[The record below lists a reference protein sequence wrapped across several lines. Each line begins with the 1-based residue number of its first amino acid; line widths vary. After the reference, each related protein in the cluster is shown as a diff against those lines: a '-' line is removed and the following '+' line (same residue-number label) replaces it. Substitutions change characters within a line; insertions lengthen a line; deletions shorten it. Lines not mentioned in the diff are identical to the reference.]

1 MGVAHVGLRDFSSF
15 HFLHPSW
22 LLGLP
27 ALWVLAAGIAWWRR
41 RGGGWAQLVEP
52 ELLGALRLGSAERA
66 SSPWLPIL
74 AVWTLAALALAGPA
88 WERAPSRAYRA
99 PEDWVVVLDLS
110 PSMNVA
116 DVAPDRA
123 TRARYAID
131 DILSAARDARVGL
144 IAFAGEAHVVVP
156 LTTDAA
162 TVRALLQP
170 LAPSIMPETGDDL
183 APALDA
189 AARLLHE
196 AGSRNG
202 KVIVLTDGY
211 ADPEAAQA
219 AAATLAKQG
228 VRVEVVGIGTPQGGP
243 AVNPGGGFVQ
253 NGQGASV
260 LAKLPVAELQQ
271 LARVGGG
278 RYWSLGDLSAL
289 LASLHGAAE
298 NPFEENAIATK
309 IEVGEWRNEGIW
321 LLPPLLVFA
330 ALFARRGWL

>member
-1 MGVAHVGLRDFSSF
+1 MGVARVDLSLGSF
-15 HFLHPSW
+15 HFLHPVW

-27 ALWVLAAGIAWWRR
+27 LLWALAAAAAWWRR
-41 RGGGWAQLVEP
+41 RGGGWAQLVDP
-52 ELLGALRLGSAERA
+52 ELLGALRLASSERT
-66 SSPWLPIL
+66 SSPWLPIV

-116 DVAPDRA
+116 DVSPDRT

-144 IAFAGEAHVVVP
+144 VAFAGEAHVVVP

-170 LAPSIMPETGDDL
+170 LAPNIMPETGDDL
-183 APALDA
+183 APGLEA

-196 AGSRNG
+196 AGSRDG

-211 ADPEAAQA
+211 ADPEAADA
-219 AAATLAKQG
+219 AAQTLAKQG
-228 VRVEVVGIGTPQGGP
+228 MRLEVLGIGTPQGAP

-253 NGQGASV
+253 NAQGGSV
-260 LAKLPVAELQQ
+260 LAKLPVAELQH
-271 LARVGGG
+271 LASAGGG
-278 RYWSLGDLSAL
+278 RYWSLADLPSMI
-289 LASLHGAAE
+289 ASLHGGAE
-298 NPFEENAIATK
+298 NPFEEDAVASK

>member
-1 MGVAHVGLRDFSSF
+1 MGVARVGLTDFSSF
-15 HFLHPSW
+15 HFLHPLW

-27 ALWVLAAGIAWWRR
+27 ALWARAAGFAWRGR
-41 RGGGWAQLVEP
+41 RGGGWAQLVDA
-52 ELLGALRLGSAERA
+52 ELLGALRLASAARA
-66 SSPWLPIL
+66 SSPWLPIV

-144 IAFAGEAHVVVP
+144 VAFAGEAHVVVP

-170 LAPSIMPETGDDL
+170 LAPNIMPETGDDL
-183 APALDA
+183 APGLDA

-202 KVIVLTDGY
+202 KVIVLTDGF
-211 ADPEAAQA
+211 ADPEAADGVA
-219 AAATLAKQG
+219 ETLAKQG
-228 VRVEVVGIGTPQGGP
+228 VRLEVLGIGTPQGAP

-253 NGQGASV
+253 NAQGVSV
-260 LAKLPVAELQQ
+260 LAKLPVEELRH
-271 LARVGGG
+271 LAQVGDG
-278 RYWSLGDLSAL
+278 RYWSLADLSAL
-289 LASLHGAAE
+289 LASLHGGAE

-309 IEVGEWRNEGIW
+309 IEVGEWRNEGVW
-321 LLPPLLVFA
+321 LLPPLLLLA
-330 ALFARRGWL
+330 ALVARRGWL

>member
-1 MGVAHVGLRDFSSF
+1 LGVARVGLKGFNSF
-15 HFLHPSW
+15 HFLHPFW

-27 ALWVLAAGIAWWRR
+27 ALWTLAAGFAWQRR
-41 RGGGWAQLVEP
+41 RGGGWAQLVDP
-52 ELLGALRLGSAERA
+52 ALLGALRLGGAQRT
-66 SSPWLPIL
+66 SSPWLPIV

-99 PEDWVVVLDLS
+99 PENWVVVLDLS
-110 PSMNVA
+110 PSMNVG
-116 DVAPDRA
+116 DVPPDRA

-144 IAFAGEAHVVVP
+144 VAFAGEAHVVVP

-170 LAPSIMPETGDDL
+170 LAPSIMPETGDEL
-183 APALDA
+183 APALLA

-211 ADPEAAQA
+211 ADPEAAA
-219 AAATLAKQG
+219 AAAEMLAKQG
-228 VRVEVVGIGTPQGGP
+228 VGFDVLGIGTPQGGP
-243 AVNPGGGFVQ
+243 AVNPGGAFVQ
-253 NGQGASV
+253 NAQGGSV
-260 LAKLPVAELQQ
+260 LVKLPVEELQH
-271 LARVGGG
+271 LAQVGGG

-289 LASLHGAAE
+289 LASLHGGVE

-321 LLPPLLVFA
+321 LLPPLLLFA
-330 ALFARRGWL
+330 ALYARRGWL